1 MVEDNWPSVSAN
13 LWKAQKVWYCLS
25 RILGR
30 EGTVAKTL
38 GRFLHRSFPGNYDIW
53 IGDMGSD
60 PPHGEDPGEVSPPGG
75 ETDHVKTPPV
85 SDGRDMVLPSV
96 SGGNAVSGSRGD

>member
-1 MVEDNWPSVSAN
+1 MVLPLAN
-13 LWKAQKVWYCLS
+13 P
-25 RILGR
+25 G
-30 EGTVAKTL
+30 EGGSSCKDIGSL
-38 GRFLHRSFPGNYDIW
+38 LHSSFPGNYDIW
-53 IGDMGSD
+53 VGDMVHD

-75 ETDHVKTPPV
+75 ETAHVKTPPV